1 MEVEWVTIY
10 FSLIKFRPVD
20 LCTDRQFYAPHV
32 QRARFAEDGC
42 ANDAKLSAHV
52 AIVGVAATSRETGPR
67 VLEQIYRHIAVTL

>member
-32 QRARFAEDGC
+32 QRARFADGC

-52 AIVGVAATSRETGPR
+52 AIVGVDATRSEKRPR